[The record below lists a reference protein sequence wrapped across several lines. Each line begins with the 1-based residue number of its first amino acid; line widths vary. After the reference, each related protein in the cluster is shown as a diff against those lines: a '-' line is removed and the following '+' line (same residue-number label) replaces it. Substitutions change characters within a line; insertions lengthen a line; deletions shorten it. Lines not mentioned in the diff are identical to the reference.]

1 MNSNTQLVPVSKK
14 RLWAGRVVS
23 ALPVL
28 MLLFS
33 GVMKLM
39 KPPAVLQGFAHY
51 GYPESLISVLGILEI
66 VCTLVYLIPRASVLG
81 AILMTGY
88 LGGAVSTHV
97 RAGSPLFET
106 IFPVILGVL
115 VWAGIFVRDAQLR
128 QLVPLRR

>member
-88 LGGAVSTHV
+88 LGGATASNV
-97 RAGSPLFET
+97 RVGDPASFIT
-106 IFPVILGVL
+106 VIL
-115 VWAGIFVRDAQLR
+115 
-128 QLVPLRR
+128 